1 MVKHQ
6 FKRTSTNSYNPCKQK
21 WKWKDIE
28 YEKRSENTISLKK
41 WSVTRS
47 YGYKAFE
54 CEFCTHSWKTSN
66 QNIIIVKY
74 SILIRQFW
82 SMKLV
87 HKMFMAMDPGIKILK
102 LCSTIFILILKNHP
116 IKTLQILDTLF
127 WLAVFSNT
135 STKPILDRFTLR
147 QGANGPSD

>member
-6 FKRTSTNSYNPCKQK
+6 FKGTSTNSYNPCKQK

-28 YEKRSENTISLKK
+28 YKKRSENTISLKK

-74 SILIRQFW
+74 SILIGQFW

-87 HKMFMAMDPGIKILK
+87 HKKFMAMDPGIKILK
-102 LCSTIFILILKNHP
+102 LCSTIFVLILE
-116 IKTLQILDTLF
+116 IQLIRILYAIYQVF
-127 WLAVFSNT
+127 WLDDFGELN
-135 STKPILDRFTLR
+135 
-147 QGANGPSD
+147 

>member
-6 FKRTSTNSYNPCKQK
+6 FKGTSTNNYNPCKQK

-28 YEKRSENTISLKK
+28 YKKRSENTISLKK

-47 YGYKAFE
+47 YGCKAFE
-54 CEFCTHSWKTSN
+54 CEFCTLSWKTSN

-74 SILIRQFW
+74 SILIGQFW

-87 HKMFMAMDPGIKILK
+87 HKMVMAMDPGI
-102 LCSTIFILILKNHP
+102 
-116 IKTLQILDTLF
+116 LF
-127 WLAVFSNT
+127 WLAVFSST